1 MRQNRLVTSQAGGRT
16 MNVVPERVRAA
27 MAPLEAR
34 DAEDRTDGTPQSRR
48 LRAITPEV
56 GEFLLTLALAHGSRT
71 IVEVGTSGGYS
82 TLWLAVAAERNDGRV
97 ITYEVDPAKVELARE
112 TFAAA
117 GVEDWVELRAED
129 GVAGLAGLAEIA
141 AQAAGGTGVDF
152 VFLDAEK
159 DLYALMLEPAIGALR
174 PGGLLV
180 ADNLISHEADL
191 AEFRE
196 LALADPRLSGL
207 VVPIGRGE
215 LVAVRL

>member
-1 MRQNRLVTSQAGGRT
+1 MNLVS
-16 MNVVPERVRAA
+16 ERVRAA

-34 DAEDRTDGTPQSRR
+34 DAQDRIDGTPQSRR

-56 GEFLLTLALAHGSRT
+56 GEFLLTLALVHGSRT

-82 TLWLAVAAERNDGRV
+82 TLWLAVAAQRNDGRV
-97 ITYEVDPAKVELARE
+97 ITFEVDPAKVELARG
-112 TFAAA
+112 TFASA
-117 GVEDWVELRAED
+117 GVEDRVELRAED
-129 GVAGLAGLAEIA
+129 GVAGLAAIA
-141 AQAAGGTGVDF
+141 VQAASGTGVDL

-159 DLYALMLEPAIGALR
+159 GDYARMLEPAIAALR
-174 PGGLLV
+174 PGGVLV

-191 AEFRE
+191 AEFRDR
-196 LALADPRLSGL
+196 ALADPRLNGL